1 MSTGEQSGQ
10 GAGAGGGGVEWWWFG
25 STVSAGKWEVAEG
38 RESGRGKWQGCKQVS
53 KWEAEGRESGLN
65 EA

>member
-1 MSTGEQSGQ
+1 MCWNLRGVKCKVCCTYSEQSGQ

-38 RESGRGKWQGCKQVS
+38 ESL
-53 KWEAEGRESGLN
+53 A
-65 EA
+65 